1 MKKVVKIMLVAV
13 VMFIGTA
20 AFAGPHGRRGKERDG
35 LDIANGIV
43 NLVLKVLR
51 PQPAVIHQQPVY
63 FHKPPVRHHKPV
75 KKVFHKPA
83 PPKPRRR

>member
-1 MKKVVKIMLVAV
+1 MKKVVKIMLIAV
-13 VMFIGTA
+13 VMFMGTA
-20 AFAGPHGRRGKERDG
+20 AFAGPHRKKERDG

-51 PQPAVIHQQPVY
+51 PETATIQHKPVY
-63 FHKPPVRHHKPV
+63 FHKPPARHHKPA

-83 PPKPRRR
+83 PPKHHRR